1 MTNDQID
8 IAIAE
13 YCGWSQ
19 ITPQDSGERRYGI
32 RSNSAGEKYPIAMI
46 PQYHRDLNAMHEA
59 EQKLAKN
66 LRIAYSNLLTSTGKY
81 REFHRMSLAAIIR
94 AYAYIRVI
102 GKWQDPIME
111 DDEEDEVGQLSTHVS
126 V

>member
-1 MTNDQID
+1 MELDAID
-8 IAIAE
+8 VAIAE

-19 ITPQDSGERRYGI
+19 ITPQDSSQRRYGI
-32 RSNSAGEKYPIAMI
+32 RSGLAGEKYPVAMI

-81 REFHRMSLAAIIR
+81 REFHRMSLAAVSR
-94 AYAYIRVI
+94 AHAYLRVI
-102 GKWQDPIME
+102 GKWQNEIME
-111 DDEEDEVGQLSTHVS
+111 DDEENETGQLSTHVS

>member
-8 IAIAE
+8 TAIAE
-13 YCGWSQ
+13 YCGWYQ
-19 ITPQDSGERRYGI
+19 ITPQDSNQRRYGI
-32 RSNSAGEKYPIAMI
+32 RSGSAGEKYPVAMI

>member
-1 MTNDQID
+1 MELDAID
-8 IAIAE
+8 VAIAE

-19 ITPQDSGERRYGI
+19 ITPQDSSQRRYGI
-32 RSNSAGEKYPIAMI
+32 RSNSAGEKYPVAMI

-59 EQKLAKN
+59 ELKLAKN

-81 REFHRMSLAAIIR
+81 REFHRMSLAAMSR
-94 AYAYIRVI
+94 AHAFLRVI
-102 GKWQDPIME
+102 GKWQDEIME
-111 DDEEDEVGQLSTHVS
+111 DDEEDRVGQLSTHVS

>member
-1 MTNDQID
+1 MELDAID
-8 IAIAE
+8 VAIAE

-19 ITPQDSGERRYGI
+19 ITPQDSSKRRYGI

-66 LRIAYSNLLTSTGKY
+66 LRIAYSNLLTSSGRC
-81 REFHRMSLAAIIR
+81 REFHRMSSAAISR
-94 AYAYIRVI
+94 AHAYLRVI
-102 GKWQDPIME
+102 GKWQCEIME
-111 DDEEDEVGQLSTHVS
+111 DDEEDEVGQLSTHVT

>member
-1 MTNDQID
+1 MQPEAID

-13 YCGWSQ
+13 YLGWSQ
-19 ITPQDSGERRYGI
+19 ITAQDSSERRYGI
-32 RSNSAGEKYPIAMI
+32 RANSAGEKYPIAMI
-46 PQYHRDLNAMHEA
+46 PQYHKDLNAMHEA

-81 REFHRMSLAAIIR
+81 REFHRMSSVAMSR
-94 AYAYIRVI
+94 AHAFVRVV
-102 GKWQDPIME
+102 GKWQDEIIE
-111 DDEEDEVGQLSTHVS
+111 DDEDEVGQLSTHVS

>member
-1 MTNDQID
+1 MELDAID
-8 IAIAE
+8 VAIAE

-19 ITPQDSGERRYGI
+19 ITPQDSEERRYGI
-32 RSNSAGEKYPIAMI
+32 RSGLAGEKYPIAMI

-59 EQKLAKN
+59 ELKLAKN

-94 AYAYIRVI
+94 AHAYLRVI
-102 GKWQDPIME
+102 GKWQDEIME

>member
-1 MTNDQID
+1 MELDAID
-8 IAIAE
+8 VAIAE

-19 ITPQDSGERRYGI
+19 ITPQDSSQRRYGI

-66 LRIAYSNLLTSTGKY
+66 LRIAYSNLLTSSGKY
-81 REFHRMSLAAIIR
+81 REFHRMSLAAMSR
-94 AYAYIRVI
+94 AHAFLRVI
-102 GKWQDPIME
+102 GKWQDEIME
-111 DDEEDEVGQLSTHVS
+111 DNEEDEVGQLSTHVT

>member
-102 GKWQDPIME
+102 GKWQDEIME
-111 DDEEDEVGQLSTHVS
+111 DGEEDEAGQLSTHVS

>member
-1 MTNDQID
+1 MELDAID
-8 IAIAE
+8 VAIAE

-19 ITPQDSGERRYGI
+19 ITPQDSSQRRYGI

-59 EQKLAKN
+59 ELKLAKN

>member
-1 MTNDQID
+1 MELDAID
-8 IAIAE
+8 VAIAE

-19 ITPQDSGERRYGI
+19 ITPQDSSQRRYGI
-32 RSNSAGEKYPIAMI
+32 RSNSAGEKYPVAMI

-66 LRIAYSNLLTSTGKY
+66 LRIAYSNLLTSSGKY

-111 DDEEDEVGQLSTHVS
+111 NDEEDAVGQPSTHVS

>member
-1 MTNDQID
+1 MELDAID
-8 IAIAE
+8 VAIAE

-19 ITPQDSGERRYGI
+19 ITPQDSDQRRYGV

-66 LRIAYSNLLTSTGKY
+66 LRIAYSNLLTSSGKY

-111 DDEEDEVGQLSTHVS
+111 NDEEDAVGQLSTHVT

>member
-1 MTNDQID
+1 MTLEQID

-13 YCGWSQ
+13 FCGWTE
-19 ITPQDSGERRYGI
+19 IRPVDVDRRRYGT
-32 RSNSAGEKYPIAMI
+32 RPNSEGCRYRVEMI
-46 PQYHRDLNAMHEA
+46 PQYHRDLNAMHDA

-66 LRIAYSNLLTSTGKY
+66 LRIAYSNLLTSSGKY
-81 REFHRMSLAAIIR
+81 REFHRMSSVAMSR
-94 AYAYIRVI
+94 AHAFVRVV
-102 GKWQDPIME
+102 GKWQDDIME

>member
-1 MTNDQID
+1 MQPDAID

-13 YCGWSQ
+13 YLGWSQ
-19 ITPQDSGERRYGI
+19 ITPQDTSDRRYGI

-46 PQYHRDLNAMHEA
+46 PQYHKDLNAMHDA

-66 LRIAYSNLLTSTGKY
+66 LRIAYSNLLTSSGKY
-81 REFHRMSLAAIIR
+81 REFHRMSTTAMSR
-94 AYAYIRVI
+94 AHAFVRVV
-102 GKWQDPIME
+102 GKWEDPDI
-111 DDEEDEVGQLSTHVS
+111 DEEDERVGELSTHVA